1 MTLAIFVAVAVTV
14 AVVVDTLVP
23 MGSRSGLGV
32 RRGAARRALTALR
45 RSPQPS
51 PAPVRAVNVT
61 ETVAETPASR
71 APEPRRE
78 TEPAGRGLTVTPTRG
93 RRAWNGS
100 PARTGR
106 PRRAAAKASLT

>member
-1 MTLAIFVAVAVTV
+1 MTLAILVAVAVTV
-14 AVVVDTLVP
+14 AVVVDTLAP

-32 RRGAARRALTALR
+32 RRGAVRRALTALR
-45 RSPQPS
+45 RNSQPS
-51 PAPVRAVNVT
+51 PAPAQVVT
-61 ETVAETPASR
+61 AEGAPENR
-71 APEPRRE
+71 VPEPRRE
-78 TEPAGRGLTVTPTRG
+78 TEPAGLGITVTPSRA

>member
-32 RRGAARRALTALR
+32 RRGAARRVLTALR

-51 PAPVRAVNVT
+51 PAPGRAVN
-61 ETVAETPASR
+61 VAETPAGR
-71 APEPRRE
+71 VPEPRRE
-78 TEPAGRGLTVTPTRG
+78 TGPAGRGITVTPARG
-93 RRAWNGS
+93 RRAWNDS

>member
-1 MTLAIFVAVAVTV
+1 MTLAILVAVAVTV
-14 AVVVDTLVP
+14 AVVVDTLAP

-32 RRGAARRALTALR
+32 RRGAVRRALTALR
-45 RSPQPS
+45 KPRPS
-51 PAPVRAVNVT
+51 HTPAQAVSVQ
-61 ETVAETPASR
+61 ETPGNR
-71 APEPRRE
+71 VPEPRRE
-78 TEPAGRGLTVTPTRG
+78 TEPAGLGITVTPSRA

>member
-32 RRGAARRALTALR
+32 RRGAARRVLTTLR
-45 RSPQPS
+45 RSPRPS
-51 PAPVRAVNVT
+51 PEPVRAVNVT
-61 ETVAETPASR
+61 ETVAEASASR
-71 APEPRRE
+71 VPEPRRE
-78 TEPAGRGLTVTPTRG
+78 TGPAGRGITVTPARG
-93 RRAWNGS
+93 RRAWNDS

>member
-14 AVVVDTLVP
+14 AVVVDTLAP

-45 RSPQPS
+45 RGLQAPRV
-51 PAPVRAVNVT
+51 PAPAVEVQEPSVN
-61 ETVAETPASR
+61 R

-78 TEPAGRGLTVTPTRG
+78 TEPAGLGITVAPSRTRRTRTPG
-93 RRAWNGS
+93 

-106 PRRAAAKASLT
+106 PRRAAAKASLS

>member
-14 AVVVDTLVP
+14 AVVVDTLAP

-32 RRGAARRALTALR
+32 RRGAARRVLTALR

-61 ETVAETPASR
+61 ETPASR

-93 RRAWNGS
+93 HRSWNAS

>member
-1 MTLAIFVAVAVTV
+1 MTLAILVAVAVTV
-14 AVVVDTLVP
+14 AVVVDTLAP

-45 RSPQPS
+45 RGPRPTHA
-51 PAPVRAVNVT
+51 PAQAV
-61 ETVAETPASR
+61 TVEDTPGNR
-71 APEPRRE
+71 VPEPRRE
-78 TEPAGRGLTVTPTRG
+78 IEPAGLGIAATPSPA

-100 PARTGR
+100 PARAGR

>member
-14 AVVVDTLVP
+14 AVVVDTLAP

-32 RRGAARRALTALR
+32 RRGAARRALAALR
-45 RSPQPS
+45 RSPRPS
-51 PAPVRAVNVT
+51 HAPAQVVT
-61 ETVAETPASR
+61 VQEFPGNRV
-71 APEPRRE
+71 PEPRRE
-78 TEPAGRGLTVTPTRG
+78 TEPAGLGITVTPSRA

-106 PRRAAAKASLT
+106 PHRAAARASLS